1 MSKEFYSVV
10 KSDGGGWAIV
20 SDKKKKVTKSYS
32 TKKQALEDAR
42 NFSNNGF
49 TVIVH
54 GADGKISEVHGLRE
68 KGVRI
73 VRTGSKLKAKDINL
87 AIAAVMENERGAK

>member
-1 MSKEFYSVV
+1 MSKEFYAVV
-10 KSDGGGWAIV
+10 KNESGGWAIV

-42 NFSNNGF
+42 NFSNSGY

-54 GADGKISEVHGLRE
+54 GADGKISEVHGLRD

-87 AIAAVMENERGAK
+87 AIAAVMENEKVAK